1 MCEVSLMIEV
11 GHRSGEVRM
20 GQGEAGRTSS
30 PKLLPDSMPQF
41 SGIIEL
47 ACESSNIKF
56 ASTNKKHL
64 EKRQLSG

>member
-47 ACESSNIKF
+47 A
-56 ASTNKKHL
+56 
-64 EKRQLSG
+64 